1 LLHQPKRPFF
11 FLGVGGFSGCGVGGL
26 IDFAD
31 ACRSGVFS
39 PLPLTLFPLT
49 GRVPAFGVAPPLAGA
64 ALEASFA
71 GAPFATGVYGAPL
84 AGGAG
89 DLPPFAGVADAP
101 LAGVADAP
109 FAGGS
114 VTAGFAGGC

>member
-1 LLHQPKRPFF
+1 MLHQPKRPFF

-49 GRVPAFGVAPPLAGA
+49 GRVPALGVAPP
-64 ALEASFA
+64 FA
-71 GAPFATGVYGAPL
+71 GAPLATGVYGAPL